1 MTRNSPHPAEQR
13 LVLSD
18 VSYQQFENL
27 LVELGPHRTARLT
40 YVRGKLEMMTPMAEH
55 ERCRKL
61 LESLILVLA
70 DEAGMA
76 VEAIAP
82 VLVIHPELQ
91 CSIQPDAC
99 YYLQAPD
106 LQSSDRAE
114 RSLNPDEIVTIQ
126 LPQQPIPDLLV
137 EVSMTKSALNK
148 LAICASLAIPELW
161 QYITTGGDDVLKG
174 AIRIYRLHNQAYVE
188 STHSYAFPGLTP
200 NQILQFLQ
208 HSDTLGLQKA
218 IALLR
223 DWCSQQR

>member
-1 MTRNSPHPAEQR
+1 MTKNSPHPAEQR

-27 LVELGPHRTARLT
+27 LVELGQHRTARLT

-99 YYLQAPD
+99 YYWQA
-106 LQSSDRAE
+106 SAKAE
-114 RSLNPDEIVTIQ
+114 RSPSPDEIVTIQ

-148 LAICASLAIPELW
+148 LAICASLDIPELW
-161 QYITTGGDDVLKG
+161 QYITTGGEDVLKG

>member
-1 MTRNSPHPAEQR
+1 MTKNSPHPAEQR

-27 LVELGPHRTARLT
+27 LVELGQHRTARLT

-99 YYLQAPD
+99 YYW
-106 LQSSDRAE
+106 QSSAKAE
-114 RSLNPDEIVTIQ
+114 RSPSPDEIVTIQ

-148 LAICASLAIPELW
+148 LAICASLDIPELW
-161 QYITTGGDDVLKG
+161 QYITTGGEDVLKG

>member
-1 MTRNSPHPAEQR
+1 MTKNSPHPAEQR

-27 LVELGPHRTARLT
+27 LVELGQHRTARLT

-82 VLVIHPELQ
+82 VLVIHRELQ

-99 YYLQAPD
+99 YYLQ
-106 LQSSDRAE
+106 SSARAE
-114 RSLNPDEIVTIQ
+114 RSPNPDEIVTIQ

-148 LAICASLAIPELW
+148 LAICASLGIPELW

-174 AIRIYRLHNQAYVE
+174 AIQIYRLHNQAYVE
-188 STHSYAFPGLTP
+188 STHSDAFPGLTP
-200 NQILQFLQ
+200 SQILQFLQ
-208 HSDTLGLQKA
+208 HSDTLGLQQA

>member
-1 MTRNSPHPAEQR
+1 MTKNPHPAEQR

-18 VSYQQFENL
+18 VSWQQFEHL
-27 LVELGPHRTARLT
+27 LVELGENRTARLT
-40 YVRGKLEMMTPMAEH
+40 YVRGKLEMMTPLAEH

-61 LESLILVLA
+61 LESLILVVG
-70 DEAGMA
+70 DEVGMA

-82 VLVIHPELQ
+82 VLMTHSELQ

-99 YYLQAPD
+99 CYFDSPPSA
-106 LQSSDRAE
+106 AHA
-114 RSLNPDEIVTIQ
+114 LNPDGIYTIQ
-126 LPQQPIPDLLV
+126 LPEQPIPDLVV

-148 LAICASLAIPELW
+148 LAIYANLRIPELW

-174 AIRIYRLHNQAYVE
+174 EIRIYRLQNQAYVE
-188 STHSYAFPGLTP
+188 CSRSYAFPFLP
-200 NQILQFLQ
+200 PSQILQFLQ
-208 HSDTLGLQKA
+208 HSDALGLQQA